1 MARINLLPWR
11 AERRKQ
17 REREFYMALGASA
30 VGAILVVMAASYWMG
45 LRIDS
50 QNQRNAYLKDQ
61 IAQLETKIQRI
72 KDLEKTRDQLLARKQ
87 IIEDL
92 QSNRSQMVHMFNEL
106 AQTIP
111 DGSKLT
117 SLKQAGQVL
126 TLEGVSESNTRVA
139 TYMRNLE
146 RSPNLGRSD
155 LSKIENMTG
164 KPNVDRRMPYE
175 FSLAINLK
183 KPSDTETE
191 LPIPG
196 TPEAAAQA
204 GANPGGL
211 GNQVG
216 AAATQLMNAPPA
228 APAAPAP
235 TAPATSGE
243 KKP

>member
-30 VGAILVVMAASYWMG
+30 LGAVVVVMAASYWMSS
-45 LRIDS
+45 RI
-50 QNQRNAYLKDQ
+50 QNQNERNNYLTAQ
-61 IAQLETKIQRI
+61 ISILDSKIERI
-72 KDLEKTRDQLLARKQ
+72 KDLEKTRSQLLARKQ

-155 LSKIENMTG
+155 LSKIENMAG
-164 KPNVDRRMPYE
+164 KPNADRRMPYE
-175 FSLAINLK
+175 FSLAINLRK
-183 KPSDTETE
+183 QADTEAE
-191 LPIPG
+191 LPVPG
-196 TPEAAAQA
+196 TPEAGAAGSA
-204 GANPGGL
+204 TAPRSTA
-211 GNQVG
+211 VG
-216 AAATQLMNAPPA
+216 AAAGAALDAAAAP
-228 APAAPAP
+228 APAAPQAP
-235 TAPATSGE
+235 NTSGE